1 MRTLLLAAIAALGL
15 ATPQGGAPINTMCPV
30 KPKQKAKASLTVV
43 YEGQVIGFC

>member
-1 MRTLLLAAIAALGL
+1 MKTMMSALLAAVALL
-15 ATPQGGAPINTMCPV
+15 PAQGAPPINTMCPV